1 MKTRH
6 KFVAFT
12 FLLSLILYIDRACIS
27 AAKDSMTGDL
37 GLSDKQFGWVLSI
50 FAFGYAIAQTPA
62 GAVSDRLGPRKVLA
76 VVVSFW
82 SFFTALTGATFNYF
96 SLLLCRFLF
105 GIGEAGAFPGMARAT
120 FSWIPVKERGLV
132 TGINFSA
139 SRLGGA
145 AAMFAMPALILFL
158 GWRMTFLV
166 FGLLGF
172 VWAFVWYAWFRDEP
186 SDHPRISE
194 EEKAHILENR
204 QRTSTNATPLSV
216 GHFLRSRNMGFTMA
230 QYFCSNFTFFFALTW
245 LYPYVKET
253 YGLTP
258 EKAGFFAAIPLLGGF
273 LGNLVSGSLVDR
285 LFRNGSLKLSRRVPA
300 IIGFALAAMGLL
312 ASLHMGSVVG
322 AVACL
327 TLAVFGADMTLSPS
341 WSFCVDIG
349 GKNAGTVSGTMNM
362 AGNLGAVITSLAFP
376 YLTAWFA
383 SSALVGPEA
392 IFERETEPFFYLA
405 AGLNVLA
412 MVLWMKMDPNKP
424 LIAEGER
431 SLRRTP

>member
-6 KFVAFT
+6 KFVAAT
-12 FLLSLILYIDRACIS
+12 FVLSLILYIDRACIS
-27 AAKDSMTGDL
+27 AAKSDITGEFN
-37 GLSDKQFGWVLSI
+37 LSDKQFGWVLSI
-50 FAFGYAIAQTPA
+50 FAIGYALAQTPA
-62 GAVSDRLGPRKVLA
+62 GALSDRLGPRKILTA
-76 VVVSFW
+76 VVSFW
-82 SFFTALTGATFNYF
+82 SLFTALTGATFNLL
-96 SLLLCRFLF
+96 SLLICRFLF

-145 AAMFAMPALILFL
+145 AAMFAMPALIHLM
-158 GWRMTFLV
+158 GWRMTFVV

-186 SDHPRISE
+186 SDHKSISE
-194 EEKAHILENR
+194 DEKNHIIENR
-204 QRTSTNATPLSV
+204 QPPSTSTTALTA
-216 GHFLRSRNMGFTMA
+216 GHVLGSRNMWLTMV

-253 YGLTP
+253 YDLTP
-258 EKAGFFAAIPLLGGF
+258 EKAGFAAAIPLLGGF
-273 LGNLVSGSLVDR
+273 LGNLTSGALVDR
-285 LFRNGSLKLSRRVPA
+285 LFRSGNLQLSRRIPA
-300 IIGFALAAMGLL
+300 IIGFSLAAIGLL
-312 ASLHMGSVVG
+312 ASLHMDNVVG
-322 AVACL
+322 AVAFL

-362 AGNLGAVITSLAFP
+362 AGNVGSVITSLAFP

-383 SSALVGPEA
+383 ASTWVGPNA
-392 IFERETEPFFYLA
+392 PFSRETEPFFYLA
-405 AGLNVLA
+405 ATLNLLA
-412 MVLWMKMDPNKP
+412 IALWMLMDPRKP
-424 LIAEGER
+424 LIEE
-431 SLRRTP
+431 S